1 MKNTVSRRFAK
12 DQWNAKEILGVPLQP
27 GDPLR
32 DKATKLP
39 TWKRLLLTNACLA
52 VGSVISYFVR
62 ILSGSFD
69 REINNILFW
78 VFLIFLSVLV
88 EGLYQINAL
97 YNKILPFEKNIRRR
111 IAIQVATG
119 ILYAVTLRFVL
130 YEIGEPHL
138 HMKLDRMFLAATW
151 FLYAIGS
158 VMVNGIFMVNHFIGQ
173 WKISLVQAER
183 LEKEKTQVQ
192 FDNLKNQ
199 LNPHFLFN
207 ALTALNSL
215 IYENQS
221 LASQFLQHLSKVYRY
236 VLQNK
241 EKNFVS
247 VETEL
252 DFIQNYVFLVRTR
265 FAEVL
270 TINFNID
277 ENSKDK
283 AIVPVTL
290 QILIENALKHNVADK
305 DRPLSIRIETNDDYL
320 VVSNNLQVR
329 KLVETSNK
337 QGLENL
343 KSLYKFLTDKPV
355 LIQSTETEFSVGVPL
370 V

>member
-1 MKNTVSRRFAK
+1 MN
-12 DQWNAKEILGVPLQP
+12 
-27 GDPLR
+27 
-32 DKATKLP
+32 DKKMP
-39 TWKRLLLTNACLA
+39 TWKRLLITSVLLV
-52 VGSVISYFVR
+52 VGSIVAYYVR
-62 ILSGSFD
+62 VLSGQFSD
-69 REINNILFW
+69 ELNAILFW
-78 VFLIFLSVLV
+78 VFLGFMAFLV
-88 EGLYQINAL
+88 EGLYQINSL
-97 YNKILPFEKNIRRR
+97 LNRVLPFKQSIPRR
-111 IAIQVATG
+111 IAIQMISGAA
-119 ILYAVTLRFVL
+119 YALTLRYLL
-130 YEIGEPHL
+130 YKLGEPYL
-138 HMKLDRMFLAATW
+138 IVELDTMFLAATW
-151 FLYAIGS
+151 FLYILAS
-158 VMVNGIFMVNHFIGQ
+158 VIVNSIFITDHFISQ
-173 WKISLVQAER
+173 WKISLIQTER

-215 IYENQS
+215 IFEDQN

-241 EKNFVS
+241 GKNFVS
-247 VETEL
+247 VQTEL

-265 FAEVL
+265 FASML
-270 TINFNID
+270 TITFSIAAD
-277 ENSKDK
+277 SKDK

-343 KSLYKFLTDKPV
+343 KGLYAFFTDKPV
-355 LIQSTETEFSVGVPL
+355 LIVSTDSEFSVSVPL